1 MSIFETRDLE
11 DADVPFF
18 DFGFTQQKAVLPAD
32 LLQSKMHRR
41 RKKRKSARCQ
51 AVGPTR
57 AALRGQSFS

>member
-18 DFGFTQQKAVLPAD
+18 DFGFTQRKAVLPAD

-41 RKKRKSARCQ
+41 RKGKRKSARW
-51 AVGPTR
+51 
-57 AALRGQSFS
+57 